1 MKTNYIAPSTKI
13 VAVKPHLLDAT
24 SILTISGD
32 NAQVIV
38 TEPEGG
44 YNGEFFSR
52 RGGSIWDDED

>member
-1 MKTNYIAPSTKI
+1 MKKEYIAPNTKL

-24 SILTISGD
+24 STLSISGS

-38 TEPEGG
+38 TETE